1 MATITNAELTITT
14 NRPEDRASVVV
25 TCDVEFT
32 EVEVNAMN
40 MLGLQYTLH
49 CQVLNREMLDEE
61 PVVSYHHQ
69 QFPRV
74 AGMGRRYEHVT
85 FDKYEPMYL
94 LHDRLIG
101 KDKLV
106 AQLKLKN
113 EETGAESVKRT
124 EVIAVD
130 LAA

>member
-25 TCDVEFT
+25 TCDVGFT
-32 EVEVNAMN
+32 QVEVNAMN

-61 PVVSYHHQ
+61 PVVSYDHQ
-69 QFPRV
+69 QFPRI
-74 AGMGRRYEHVT
+74 AGEARQYEYAT
-85 FDKYEPMYL
+85 FDTYEPMDN

-113 EETGAESVKRT
+113 EETGAEDVKRT
-124 EVIAVD
+124 EIVAID